1 MKQKNNVFLVLYELL
16 LAKRL
21 HKGGEGDI
29 ATNLGVVVDIMAGQD
44 PDFVAYQK
52 HRGAWKKKRYRI
64 LYGMVRHFTNK
75 YVDTKEGANLKWPP
89 QVKTD
94 EQQLFGDEEDAD
106 YADDTS
112 ALQDDDEVVE
122 VREPQD

>member
-1 MKQKNNVFLVLYELL
+1 
-16 LAKRL
+16 
-21 HKGGEGDI
+21 
-29 ATNLGVVVDIMAGQD
+29 
-44 PDFVAYQK
+44 
-52 HRGAWKKKRYRI
+52 
-64 LYGMVRHFTNK
+64 MVRHFTNK

-106 YADDTS
+106 YPDDTS
-112 ALQDDDEVVE
+112 ALQDDDEVID